1 MKSVCGDCVS
11 TRPKGY
17 AYPGIGEE
25 SSGRDPC
32 CKLQATGTRQ
42 TLQGRTASRQSLY
55 FARQVTR
62 DIPHLR
68 GLALLSSTDARIS
81 LLLGAW
87 TPLLIDVYDARARH
101 QADSLAA
108 HLTRKKEEATR
119 LLAEKVANEVDDDI
133 CGGERQVFVLRAL
146 PFHRRID

>member
-1 MKSVCGDCVS
+1 M
-11 TRPKGY
+11 
-17 AYPGIGEE
+17 
-25 SSGRDPC
+25 
-32 CKLQATGTRQ
+32 
-42 TLQGRTASRQSLY
+42 
-55 FARQVTR
+55 TR

-108 HLTRKKEEATR
+108 HLMRKKEEATR